1 MSLPGLTQ
9 YPEVPDCSD
18 VAFPD
23 EDGPTHEFLRKGS
36 KKPRTFL
43 KTRSDS
49 CKVSGSKKELDS
61 VARSLNEAKAS
72 LLRLIGEGVD
82 VNDAVSFMSQTD
94 DLDFWSDGGKLGECG
109 LVSDLSLKAS
119 PRRRGIPSPVHTE
132 RQHYDIPMRPRQP
145 FDDPG
150 DFPIDDT
157 ETDCDGISP
166 LTASNAPVVGRKGAG
181 YPSRPS
187 PQSVC
192 DRIWEEIDENLDFP
206 RGDYPSRSALEA
218 EWNKVVLRQKM
229 LDAREHRIRTV
240 EEKLE
245 LEYEQLRDVA
255 AREEMWRSETS
266 SRLREGVD
274 KEKRKLHSDRE
285 AFRARIEKANV
296 LISENRDLRAHIDS
310 LQQDLSVST
319 GDAARVRQQM
329 LSVRSRMES
338 LETENR
344 QLQREASL
352 LRERETSSR
361 IRVKSSPPGERRQ
374 GPTPRSHPPVL
385 MTELRAQNRENKR
398 TSLEPINTESTLTE
412 SLRNNLGGASPPSI
426 PPSSTPSVSSFGD
439 MKAADREI
447 ETFLRAYDRA
457 AELSWVASVL
467 SRRE

>member
-1 MSLPGLTQ
+1 MRLESLT
-9 YPEVPDCSD
+9 
-18 VAFPD
+18 
-23 EDGPTHEFLRKGS
+23 
-36 KKPRTFL
+36 
-43 KTRSDS
+43 
-49 CKVSGSKKELDS
+49 
-61 VARSLNEAKAS
+61 
-72 LLRLIGEGVD
+72 
-82 VNDAVSFMSQTD
+82 DA
-94 DLDFWSDGGKLGECG
+94 
-109 LVSDLSLKAS
+109 A
-119 PRRRGIPSPVHTE
+119 
-132 RQHYDIPMRPRQP
+132 
-145 FDDPG
+145 
-150 DFPIDDT
+150 
-157 ETDCDGISP
+157 
-166 LTASNAPVVGRKGAG
+166 
-181 YPSRPS
+181 
-187 PQSVC
+187 
-192 DRIWEEIDENLDFP
+192 
-206 RGDYPSRSALEA
+206 
-218 EWNKVVLRQKM
+218 
-229 LDAREHRIRTV
+229 
-240 EEKLE
+240 
-245 LEYEQLRDVA
+245 
-255 AREEMWRSETS
+255 
-266 SRLREGVD
+266 
-274 KEKRKLHSDRE
+274 DRE

-467 SRRE
+467 SRREQGDSQNVVSRTVVDGDKEETRFEDGHFEVVFPSGMRKVIWPDSVVAVLFVNKDIKVSSLSQGKTTYAFANGVLQMTLSDGSVVNSFPDGQVEIRTKENLLAILFPSGFVEVQEL